1 MKLGG
6 LVAAFGLG
14 AVLVSGLGGCG
25 IVYTSPQVSD
35 GSTFGDSTGNLNVD
49 VVALTYESATAA
61 NLTPFIPARLPL
73 GFQPDAARRIA
84 AGGSL
89 NIPALG
95 ALPTAPT
102 QAGQRPGFV
111 PDDLPPLE
119 PPRPYMIGIADVL
132 LLSVNAAGASLDALP
147 GLITAQSKRQG
158 FVVQDDGA
166 IAIPDAGRVR
176 VAGLTLQ
183 DAEAGIFQSLV
194 SAGIDPSF
202 SLEIAEFNSQRVSVG
217 GQVRQPALV
226 PITLKPLYLHEAV
239 NAAGGLALT
248 DTDIAK
254 IQLFRDGRTYQVSAR
269 RFVSDPV
276 VRQIVMRDGDSIYV
290 GSDFDEG
297 RARSSFLERLQ
308 LRQQQQSQINF
319 RIQSETARATLE
331 NQRQQLADSRI
342 ESERALF
349 KERLELGA
357 VKRDYAYLAGE
368 VVLPQRVPL
377 PFETKAVL
385 ADVLFNNR
393 GLNINFADYAEIYV
407 LRRPDNP
414 SEFGSVT
421 AYHLDAEN
429 AANLAL
435 AGIFEMHSGD
445 IVFVAEQRITAWNR
459 VLGQVLPNLFTSVA
473 NSAAAF

>member
-14 AVLVSGLGGCG
+14 AVLMSGLSGCG

-73 GFQPDAARRIA
+73 GFQPDAVRRIA

-132 LLSVNAAGASLDALP
+132 LLSVNGAGASLDALP

-248 DTDIAK
+248 DTDVAK

-290 GSDFDEG
+290 GSEFDEA

-342 ESERALF
+342 
-349 KERLELGA
+349 RL
-357 VKRDYAYLAGE
+357 DT
-368 VVLPQRVPL
+368 
-377 PFETKAVL
+377 TK
-385 ADVLFNNR
+385 
-393 GLNINFADYAEIYV
+393 
-407 LRRPDNP
+407 
-414 SEFGSVT
+414 T
-421 AYHLDAEN
+421 AMAH
-429 AANLAL
+429 
-435 AGIFEMHSGD
+435 
-445 IVFVAEQRITAWNR
+445 AWMDDMTEDS
-459 VLGQVLPNLFTSVA
+459 LT
-473 NSAAAF
+473 AAAITGIAGAERTG